1 MNSVPPSPLQYNK
14 AATRKLAKKSIVPI
28 LSRSHQFVLV
38 LSISIISKVMY
49 RQNCPWSGLL
59 TTDSKS
65 VNQRGGVGMEGWVNP
80 VKTFGHKTLGVFYV
94 NSKDRFY
101 RQGTHLITFVYDNGS
116 SEVKL

>member
-1 MNSVPPSPLQYNK
+1 MSLKTVNSVLQSPSHYNL
-14 AATRKLAKKSIVPI
+14 AATRKLARKSIVPI

-38 LSISIISKVMY
+38 LSIPIISKVTY

-59 TTDSKS
+59 TIVSKS

-94 NSKDRFY
+94 NR
-101 RQGTHLITFVYDNGS
+101 N
-116 SEVKL
+116 

>member
-1 MNSVPPSPLQYNK
+1 
-14 AATRKLAKKSIVPI
+14 
-28 LSRSHQFVLV
+28 
-38 LSISIISKVMY
+38 
-49 RQNCPWSGLL
+49 
-59 TTDSKS
+59 
-65 VNQRGGVGMEGWVNP
+65 MEGWVNA